1 MTMDLVC
8 MDGKT
13 LLESAQYSNI
23 VHALGLTRRGG
34 RGRFGRRWAYRNY
47 FAAGEADV
55 QSWRD
60 LEAKGLARQICKPGS
75 LRPFHTFEV
84 TPEGMAASDVLK
96 YIPAEIMDEAKG

>member
-1 MTMDLVC
+1 MTD
-8 MDGKT
+8 
-13 LLESAQYSNI
+13 EQRSHI

-55 QSWRD
+55 PAWRD
-60 LEAKGLARQICKPGS
+60 LEVNGFARQICKPGS

-84 TPEGMAASDVLK
+84 TVEGMAAAGVLD
-96 YIPAEIMDEAKG
+96 YVPASIREPN